1 MSVPS
6 FSESTP
12 TLLGSHAA
20 VVYISK
26 FNMKYL
32 TLLSIAVL
40 LAVLAVVEAYSAQR
54 LICLVNRERTSRG
67 LKPLILNSDLSEDA
81 QHHSE
86 SQANRRQVTHS
97 RSDRPDMGDV
107 ARSRGYNYRS
117 KAENVAVGDQTEESV
132 VRKWMNSDVHR
143 RNILTPGFTH
153 AGSGF
158 DPRGNY
164 WTLEFLGMDPSR
176 IDYSRVPVC
185 P

>member
-1 MSVPS
+1 MQIS
-6 FSESTP
+6 
-12 TLLGSHAA
+12 LLFVVLLTFLAA
-20 VVYISK
+20 V
-26 FNMKYL
+26 
-32 TLLSIAVL
+32 
-40 LAVLAVVEAYSAQR
+40 EAFSAPR

-67 LKPLILNSDLSEDA
+67 LKPLILNNDLSEDA

-97 RSDRPDMGDV
+97 RTDRPDMGEV
-107 ARSRGYNYRS
+107 ARSRGYNYRT

-132 VRKWMNSDVHR
+132 VRKWMNSEVHR

-153 AGSGF
+153 AGAGF

-164 WTLEFLGMDPSR
+164 WTLEFLGMDQNR
-176 IDYSRVPVC
+176 IDYSRVPTC